1 MGIIR
6 SNTVIHGEE
15 LRTAQCFLCEAGFK
29 DVAILWMGN
38 GDPGLLWLHP
48 DCVTGLAVRMF
59 RDVHEINNSDYYSNR
74 DQRAIDGI
82 PLTDELK
89 GIPS

>member
-1 MGIIR
+1 MGA
-6 SNTVIHGEE
+6 SD
-15 LRTAQCFLCEAGFK
+15 L
-29 DVAILWMGN
+29 
-38 GDPGLLWLHP
+38 GLLWLHP
-48 DCVTGLAVRMF
+48 DCVTDLAVRMF